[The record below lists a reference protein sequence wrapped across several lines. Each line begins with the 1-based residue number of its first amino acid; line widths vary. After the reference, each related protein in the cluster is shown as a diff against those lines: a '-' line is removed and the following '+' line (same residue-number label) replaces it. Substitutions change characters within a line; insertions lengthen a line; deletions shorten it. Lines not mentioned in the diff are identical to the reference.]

1 MAVDDRPANKLIG
14 QMVDENEC
22 ATSWKILSV
31 HLSILLVGTMILSSS
46 VQRLLCVVCCE
57 REDCLVVERG
67 RWREG
72 FGGRERRYSTST
84 TTLVSIGVGASSSEK
99 HYSG

>member
-1 MAVDDRPANKLIG
+1 MEDFVGAPLDTTCGNDDLIIFRPA
-14 QMVDENEC
+14 
-22 ATSWKILSV
+22 
-31 HLSILLVGTMILSSS
+31 LV
-46 VQRLLCVVCCE
+46 LCVVCCE
-57 REDCLVVERG
+57 REEDDCLVVERG